1 VGVVR
6 TESVKA
12 TRRLRTYV
20 SFGVV
25 IVIPIIM
32 TIALKLNPPDV
43 GERGGGGGG
52 LFLLASRY
60 SGLVMPAA
68 ALALMSAFLLIII
81 VAIFGGDAMAS
92 DASWGN
98 LRFVLMRPV
107 GRVRLL
113 AAKLL
118 VATLLSW
125 AAVLTVV
132 LVALAAG
139 GIAFGWHALD
149 APRFENGAITF
160 NHQSIGDL
168 LFHIGIA
175 TAYVS
180 WMLTGLVA
188 FTFLLSCVTD
198 SPAGA
203 TVTGVGL
210 YITSQILDA
219 ITPLGSV
226 RYVLPTHYFDSWRD
240 LFLDGHATSDM
251 ARGALLMVGYVLLFT
266 GLSVWWFRRKDILS

>member
-1 VGVVR
+1 VV
-6 TESVKA
+6 
-12 TRRLRTYV
+12 L
-20 SFGVV
+20 
-25 IVIPIIM
+25 IPVIM
-32 TIALKLNPPDV
+32 TIALKLNPPDTQE
-43 GERGGGGGG
+43 GDGGG
-52 LFLLASRY
+52 LLFLASRF

-107 GRVRLL
+107 GRIKLL
-113 AAKLL
+113 FAKLG
-118 VATLLSW
+118 VATLVSW

-139 GIAFGWHALD
+139 GIAFGWHSLD
-149 APRFENGAITF
+149 APRFENGQVTLI
-160 NHQSIGDL
+160 HQSVGDL
-168 LFHIGIA
+168 LVHIGIA

-188 FTFLLSCVTD
+188 FTFLLSCMTD
-198 SPAGA
+198 SPAAA

-219 ITPLGSV
+219 IEPLGSL

-240 LFLDGHATSDM
+240 LIFEGHATADM
-251 ARGALLMVGYVLLFT
+251 ARGALLMVGYVLVFV
-266 GLSVWWFRRKDILS
+266 GLAVWWFRRKDILS

>member
-1 VGVVR
+1 MGVVR
-6 TESVKA
+6 TEAVKA
-12 TRRLRTYV
+12 TRRLRTYI
-20 SFGVV
+20 SFAVV
-25 IVIPIIM
+25 VVIPIVM
-32 TIALKLNPPDV
+32 TIALKLNPPDA

-52 LFLLASRY
+52 LFFLASRF

-92 DASWGN
+92 DASWGS
-98 LRFVLMRPV
+98 LRFILMRPV

-118 VATLLSW
+118 VATVLSW

-139 GIAFGWHALD
+139 AIAFGWHPLD
-149 APRFENGAITF
+149 APRFENGQLTVI
-160 NHQSIGDL
+160 HQSIPDIL
-168 LFHIGIA
+168 LHIGIA

-198 SPAGA
+198 SPAAA

-219 ITPLGSV
+219 IAPLGSL
-226 RYVLPTHYFDSWRD
+226 RYGLPTHYFDSWRD
-240 LFLDGHATSDM
+240 VIFVGHATSDM
-251 ARGALLMVGYVLLFT
+251 ARGALLMIGYVLLFT
-266 GLSVWWFRRKDILS
+266 GVSVWWFRRKDILS

>member
-1 VGVVR
+1 VSVVR
-6 TESVKA
+6 TEAVKA
-12 TRRLRTYV
+12 TRRLRTYIA
-20 SFGVV
+20 FAVV
-25 IVIPIIM
+25 VVIPIIM
-32 TIALKLNPPDV
+32 TIALKANPPDRA
-43 GERGGGGGG
+43 GGGGGGG
-52 LFLLASRY
+52 LFFLASQF
-60 SGLVMPAA
+60 SGLVLPAA

-92 DASWGN
+92 DAAWGN
-98 LRFVLMRPV
+98 LRFILMRPV

-113 AAKLL
+113 MAKLL
-118 VATLLSW
+118 VAAVLSW
-125 AAVLTVV
+125 AAVLVVV

-139 GIAFGWHALD
+139 GLAFGWHPLD
-149 APRFENGAITF
+149 APHFENGQLTLI
-160 NHQSIGDL
+160 HQSIGTL
-168 LFHIGIA
+168 LFHIGLA

-188 FTFLLSCVTD
+188 FTFMLSCITD
-198 SPAGA
+198 SPAAA

-219 ITPLGSV
+219 IEPLGSL
-226 RYVLPTHYFDSWRD
+226 RYVLPTHYFDAWRN
-240 LFLDGHATSDM
+240 LIFEGHATSDM

>member
-1 VGVVR
+1 VV
-6 TESVKA
+6 
-12 TRRLRTYV
+12 L
-20 SFGVV
+20 
-25 IVIPIIM
+25 IPVIM
-32 TIALKLNPPDV
+32 TIALKLNPPDTQE
-43 GERGGGGGG
+43 GDGGG
-52 LFLLASRY
+52 LLFLASRF

-107 GRVRLL
+107 GRIKLL
-113 AAKLL
+113 FAKLG
-118 VATLLSW
+118 VATLVSW

-139 GIAFGWHALD
+139 GIAFGWHGLD
-149 APRFENGAITF
+149 APRFENGQVTLI
-160 NHQSIGDL
+160 HQSVGDL
-168 LFHIGIA
+168 LVHIGIA

-188 FTFLLSCVTD
+188 FTFLLSCMTD
-198 SPAGA
+198 SPAAA

-219 ITPLGSV
+219 IEPLGSL

-240 LFLDGHATSDM
+240 LIFEGHATADM
-251 ARGALLMVGYVLLFT
+251 ARGALLMVGYVLVFV
-266 GLSVWWFRRKDILS
+266 GLAVWWFRRKDILS

>member
-6 TESVKA
+6 SEAVKA
-12 TRRLRTYV
+12 TRRLRTYI
-20 SFGVV
+20 SFAVV
-25 IVIPIIM
+25 VVIPIIM
-32 TIALKLNPPDV
+32 TIALKANPPDSRE
-43 GERGGGGGG
+43 GSGGGG
-52 LFLLASRY
+52 LFFLASRF

-113 AAKLL
+113 ASKLF
-118 VATLLSW
+118 VAALISW
-125 AAVLTVV
+125 AAVLTVA

-139 GIAFGWHALD
+139 GIAFGWHPLD
-149 APRFENGAITF
+149 APHFENGHLTLI
-160 NHQSIGDL
+160 HQSIGDL
-168 LFHIGIA
+168 LVHIGIA

-188 FTFLLSCVTD
+188 FTFLLSCITD
-198 SPAGA
+198 SPAAA

-219 ITPLGSV
+219 ITPLGSL
-226 RYVLPTHYFDSWRD
+226 RYALPTHYFDSWRD
-240 LFLDGHATSDM
+240 LIFLGHATSDM
-251 ARGALLMVGYVLLFT
+251 ARGALLMIGYVLLFT
-266 GLSVWWFRRKDILS
+266 GVAVWWFRRKDILS

>member
-1 VGVVR
+1 VSVVR
-6 TESVKA
+6 TEAVKA
-12 TRRLRTYV
+12 TRRLRTYIA
-20 SFGVV
+20 FAVV
-25 IVIPIIM
+25 VVIPIIM
-32 TIALKLNPPDV
+32 TIALKANPPDSR
-43 GERGGGGGG
+43 GEGGGGG
-52 LFLLASRY
+52 LFFLASQF
-60 SGLVMPAA
+60 SGLVLPAA

-92 DASWGN
+92 DAAWGN
-98 LRFVLMRPV
+98 LRFILMRPV

-113 AAKLL
+113 MAKLL
-118 VATLLSW
+118 VAAVLSW
-125 AAVLTVV
+125 AAVLVVV

-139 GIAFGWHALD
+139 GIAFGWHPLD
-149 APRFENGAITF
+149 APRFENGQFTII
-160 NHQSIGDL
+160 HQSIGTL
-168 LFHIGIA
+168 LLHIGLA

-188 FTFLLSCVTD
+188 FTFMLSCITD
-198 SPAGA
+198 SPAAA

-219 ITPLGSV
+219 IEPLGSL
-226 RYVLPTHYFDSWRD
+226 RYVLPTHYFDAWRN
-240 LFLDGHATSDM
+240 LIFEGHWTSDM

>member
-1 VGVVR
+1 MGVVR
-6 TESVKA
+6 TEAVKA
-12 TRRLRTYV
+12 TRRLRTYI

-25 IVIPIIM
+25 VVIPIVM
-32 TIALKLNPPDV
+32 TIALKLNPPDP
-43 GERGGGGGG
+43 GERRGGGG

-98 LRFVLMRPV
+98 LRFILMRPV

-113 AAKLL
+113 VAKLL

-139 GIAFGWHALD
+139 AIAFGWHALD
-149 APRFENGAITF
+149 VTRFGITV

-168 LFHIGIA
+168 LLHIGIA

-198 SPAGA
+198 SPAAA

-219 ITPLGSV
+219 ITPLGSL
-226 RYVLPTHYFDSWRD
+226 RYGLPTHYFDSWRD
-240 LFLDGHATSDM
+240 VILVGHATSDM
-251 ARGALLMVGYVLLFT
+251 ARGALLMIGYVLLFT
-266 GLSVWWFRRKDILS
+266 GVAVWWFRRKDILS

>member
-1 VGVVR
+1 
-6 TESVKA
+6 
-12 TRRLRTYV
+12 
-20 SFGVV
+20 
-25 IVIPIIM
+25 
-32 TIALKLNPPDV
+32 
-43 GERGGGGGG
+43 
-52 LFLLASRY
+52 
-60 SGLVMPAA
+60 MPAA

-113 AAKLL
+113 AAKLF
-118 VATLLSW
+118 VAALLSW

-132 LVALAAG
+132 LVALVGRRHRVRLASARRAAVRERPARRV
-139 GIAFGWHALD
+139 I
-149 APRFENGAITF
+149 
-160 NHQSIGDL
+160 HQSIGDL
-168 LFHIGIA
+168 LLHLGLA

-188 FTFLLSCVTD
+188 FTFLLSCITD
-198 SPAGA
+198 SPAAA

-219 ITPLGSV
+219 IEPLGSL

-240 LFLDGHATSDM
+240 LIFQGHATSDM
-251 ARGALLMVGYVLLFT
+251 ARGALAHGRLRAAVHRSLGVVVPPKRH
-266 GLSVWWFRRKDILS
+266 LS